1 MSQTE
6 KLLKINEDR
15 AKSGPLFPAL
25 NPKALFPA
33 PLQSDESSS
42 GGGLAILTCMDPRV
56 DTDYISGFQRVTSI
70 IRNAGGIVTD
80 DVVRSLVVSNEFLGV
95 KEFLIINH
103 TDCAL
108 LKFTDQELQGRLE
121 KKYGKEA
128 GVMKFYAFSSLEQ
141 NIKDQVQKVKSHPI
155 VPKDIAVSG
164 LIYDVETRRLSRAS
178 T

>member
-1 MSQTE
+1 MSETE
-6 KLLKINEDR
+6 KLIKANEEQ

-25 NPKALFPA
+25 FPKTLFPTLF
-33 PLQSDESSS
+33 PIQESST

-56 DTDYISGFQRVTSI
+56 DPHYISGFEGVTSI

-80 DVVRSLVVSNEFLGV
+80 DVVRSLVVSNEFFGV

-103 TDCAL
+103 TDCAM
-108 LKFTDQELQGRLE
+108 LKFTDPELQQRLE

-128 GVMKFYAFSSLEQ
+128 GAMKFYSFSNLEQ
-141 NIKDQVQKVKSHPI
+141 NIKDQVQKVKSNPI
-155 VPKDIAVSG
+155 VPKDITVSG
-164 LIYDVETRRLSRAS
+164 LIYDVETRKLSRTS

>member
-6 KLLKINEDR
+6 KLLKTNEDR

-25 NPKALFPA
+25 YPKTLFPA
-33 PLQSDESSS
+33 PVPGDESSP

-56 DTDYISGFQRVTSI
+56 DTDYISGSGRVTSI

-80 DVVRSLVVSNEFLGV
+80 DVVRSLMVSNEFFGV

-103 TDCAL
+103 TDCAM

-121 KKYGKEA
+121 RKYGKEA

-155 VPKDIAVSG
+155 VPKDIMVSG
-164 LIYDVETRRLSRAS
+164 LIYDVETRKLSR
-178 T
+178 TGT

>member
-1 MSQTE
+1 MSETE
-6 KLLKINEDR
+6 KLIKANEDQ
-15 AKSGPLFPAL
+15 AKSGPLFPV
-25 NPKALFPA
+25 LFPK
-33 PLQSDESSS
+33 PLFPTLFPIQESSA

-56 DTDYISGFQRVTSI
+56 GPDFVPGFERVTSI

-80 DVVRSLVVSNEFLGV
+80 DVVRSLMVSNEFFGV

-103 TDCAL
+103 TDCAM
-108 LKFTDQELQGRLE
+108 LKFTDPELQGRLE

-128 GVMKFYAFSSLEQ
+128 GAMKFYSFSNLEQ
-141 NIKDQVQKVKSHPI
+141 NIKDQVQKVKSNPI

-164 LIYDVETRRLSRAS
+164 LIYDVETRKLSRTS